1 MKVIND
7 QLGTMPIGKLL
18 LNFSLPAIGGML
30 VNSLYNLVDRIFI
43 GRIDALAMTGI
54 GLSLPFVMIISA
66 VSSLVGIG
74 ASAIVSMR
82 LGQNRK
88 EDAEKVIG
96 NSISLLTI
104 LMLLVSLTGLIFKIP
119 ILNIFGASNATIGYA
134 SEYMTII
141 LYGTVFQG
149 IGMGL
154 INIIRAE
161 GSPLKA
167 MLTIVVGTVLNII
180 LDPLFIFTFD
190 MGIAGAA
197 WATIISQLVAS
208 VMVIGHFI
216 GKRSKLN
223 IQRKDLKLNL
233 VAIKD
238 ILSIGFSPFVMQLA
252 SVLVGIIL
260 NNSLRQYGGDVA
272 IGAMTIINSVMIL
285 FLMSAMGIT
294 QGAQPIIG
302 YNYGAGQ
309 FNRVKKTLQLELIAI
324 SAICILTFIMVQFFP
339 AALAG
344 IFSND
349 KDLIEISSKGMRIFL
364 MMLPLVSAQIVGASY
379 FQAIGEAKKATI
391 LGLLRQV
398 LMLIPMLL
406 ILPNFFGLTGVWA
419 AGPVADFVSCTIAIL
434 LLVKEMNRLSV
445 KGQEAVSRPVNMP
458 A

>member
-1 MKVIND
+1 MKIAND

-18 LNFSLPAIGGML
+18 FKFSLPAIGGML

-43 GRIDALAMTGI
+43 GRIGALAMTGI
-54 GLSLPFVMIISA
+54 GLSLPFMTLISA

-82 LGQNRK
+82 LGQSRK
-88 EDAEKVIG
+88 KDAERVIG
-96 NSISLLTI
+96 NAVSLLTI
-104 LMLLVSLTGLIFKIP
+104 LMLMVSFVGLTFKIP
-119 ILNIFGASNATIGYA
+119 ILNIFGASEATIDYA
-134 SEYMTII
+134 SEYITII
-141 LYGTVFQG
+141 LFGTVFQG

-167 MLTIVVGTVLNII
+167 MVALVMGTVINII
-180 LDPLFIFTFD
+180 LDPLLIFTFN

-197 WATIISQLVAS
+197 WATIISQLVS
-208 VMVIGHFI
+208 SIMVISHFI
-216 GKRSKLN
+216 SKKSKLT
-223 IQRKDLKLNL
+223 IRRKDLKFNIT
-233 VAIKD
+233 AIKD

-252 SVLVGIIL
+252 AVLVSIIL
-260 NNSLRQYGGDVA
+260 NNSLREYGGDVA
-272 IGAMTIINSVMIL
+272 IGAMTVINSVMVL

-302 YNYGAGQ
+302 YNYGAGK
-309 FNRVKKTLQLELIAI
+309 FDRVMKTLQLELISI

-349 KDLIEISSKGMRIFL
+349 LDLIDVSSKGMRIFL

-379 FQAIGEAKKATI
+379 FQAIGKAKKAAF

-406 ILPNFFGLTGVWA
+406 ILPNFFGITGVWA
-419 AGPVADFVSCTIAIL
+419 AGPVADFVSCTIAML
-434 LLVKEMNRLSV
+434 LLVREMKQLEIRCLN
-445 KGQEAVSRPVNMP
+445 
-458 A
+458 

>member
-1 MKVIND
+1 MKIMNN
-7 QLGTMPIGKLL
+7 QLGTMSIGKLL
-18 LNFSLPAIGGML
+18 LKFSLPAIGGML

-54 GLSLPFVMIISA
+54 GLSLPFMTIITA

-74 ASAIVSMR
+74 ASAIISMR

-88 EDAEKVIG
+88 EDAERVIG
-96 NSISLLTI
+96 NAVSMIAI
-104 LMLLVSLTGLIFKIP
+104 LMLFVSLLGLAFKVP
-119 ILNIFGASNATIGYA
+119 ILNIFGASNATIDYA
-134 SEYMTII
+134 SEYITII

-167 MLTIVVGTVLNII
+167 MIAIVVGTVINII
-180 LDPLFIFTFD
+180 LDPLLIFTFN

-197 WATIISQLVAS
+197 WATIISQLVSS
-208 VMVIGHFI
+208 VLVISHFI
-216 GKRSKLN
+216 SKGSKLKL
-223 IQRKDLKLNL
+223 QRKFLKLNFA
-233 VAIKD
+233 AIKD

-252 SVLVGIIL
+252 SVLVNIIL
-260 NNSLRQYGGDVA
+260 NNSLRKFGGDAA
-272 IGAMTIINSVMIL
+272 IGAMTIINSVMVL

-309 FNRVKKTLQLELIAI
+309 FDRVRKTLQLELISI
-324 SAICILTFIMVQFFP
+324 SAICIFTFIMVQFFP
-339 AALAG
+339 SALAG
-344 IFSND
+344 IFSNNQ
-349 KDLIEISSKGMRIFL
+349 DLIDISGNGMRIFL
-364 MMLPLVSAQIVGASY
+364 MMLPLVGAQIVGASY
-379 FQAIGEAKKATI
+379 FQAIGQAKKATV

-419 AGPVADFVSCTIAIL
+419 AGPVADFVSCTIAL
-434 LLVKEMNRLSV
+434 SLLVREMSRLGRKEFELAAN
-445 KGQEAVSRPVNMP
+445 
-458 A
+458 